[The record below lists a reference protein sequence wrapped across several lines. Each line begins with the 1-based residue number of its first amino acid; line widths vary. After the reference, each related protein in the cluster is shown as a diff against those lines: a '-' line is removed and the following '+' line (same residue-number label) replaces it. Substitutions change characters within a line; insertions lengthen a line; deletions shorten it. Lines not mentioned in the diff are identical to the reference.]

1 MSIYKSHATQD
12 HGLRA
17 VFQQPDKRGLKNF
30 ASLPRAQENTMIES
44 VYRDSKDNMGKVIE
58 ALKKELKRVRTGRAS
73 LSLLDGIKVDYYGTL
88 TPLSQMATLAVPES
102 RQITIQPWDTTVIKE
117 IEKAVQKSD
126 LGLTPSSD
134 GKIIRIAIPPLTE
147 QRRKELV
154 KVVHKISEEYKVSVR
169 NLRRDA
175 NELIKDIKKDG
186 KISEDDAFKS
196 QEKIQ
201 KITDEHISL
210 VDACYKEKEKE
221 ILEF

>member
-1 MSIYKSHATQD
+1 
-12 HGLRA
+12 
-17 VFQQPDKRGLKNF
+17 
-30 ASLPRAQENTMIES
+30 MIES

-88 TPLSQMATLAVPES
+88 TPLNQLATLAAPES
-102 RQITIQPWDTTVIKE
+102 RLITIQPWDTTVIKE
-117 IEKAVQKSD
+117 IEKAVLKSD

-134 GKIIRIAIPPLTE
+134 GKIVRIAIPPLTE

-175 NELIKDIKKDG
+175 NELIKDVKKDG

-201 KITDEHISL
+201 KITDEHIKL